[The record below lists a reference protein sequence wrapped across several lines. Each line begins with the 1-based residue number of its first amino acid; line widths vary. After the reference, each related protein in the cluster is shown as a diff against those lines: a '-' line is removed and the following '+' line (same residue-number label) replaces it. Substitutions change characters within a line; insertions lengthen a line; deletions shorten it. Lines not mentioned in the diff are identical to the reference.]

1 MKLDH
6 SPLSGSILEL
16 DEQQPGIDDL
26 VTEES
31 PLPFGLDPRR
41 QLSAAQAFSLLY
53 ERGAES
59 FQGRYY
65 SARMPVSLPGP
76 GEQLAFEVDLDSCS
90 GCKACVVACHALN
103 GLDNDEAWRSVGLLQ
118 GGTSALPV
126 LQHITSSCHHC
137 LDPACLHGCPVNAY
151 EKDPATGIVKH
162 LDDQCIGCQYC
173 ILKCPYD
180 APKYNKNLGIVRKCD
195 MCSER
200 LTSGES
206 PACAQACPTQAIRIS
221 VISARDVIEQCE
233 ANRFLPG
240 APEPAY
246 TLPTTIYRTSKTLP
260 RNVLPADHYAVKPAH
275 AHAALVVMLI
285 LTQMSVGAFVA
296 DMALSAIDDQEA
308 LRGIRLFRVTVA
320 LLVGLLGLSAAV
332 GHLGRPLYA
341 FRALIGLRTSWL
353 SREILAFGLFAAFA
367 TVHGA
372 DVWLREESL
381 PPKALQGISRLL
393 AALFG
398 LIGVFCSVMIYVDT
412 RRAFWSFPLTGF
424 KFFMSAVL
432 LGIPVSLL
440 VWRLGE
446 AWTGSIATGATV
458 TTYARVFLLVL
469 MAASQAK
476 LAIEGLVLQHLRD
489 KKQTS
494 LKGTAILLTG
504 ELRRV
509 ALVRVILGAIGG
521 IIMPGLMLTA
531 ATAVSPNDYPPFAS
545 ALSLVLVLL
554 FTLSGELLERY
565 LFFTASVAPKM
576 PGGLA
581 S

>member
-6 SPLSGSILEL
+6 SPTSGSILGL
-16 DEQQPGIDDL
+16 DVQPGVGDR

-31 PLPFGLDPRR
+31 LLPFVHDPRAAF
-41 QLSAAQAFSLLY
+41 SAVDAFSLLH
-53 ERGAES
+53 EREDEF

-76 GEQLAFEVDLDSCS
+76 DQQLAFEVDLDSCS
-90 GCKACVVACHALN
+90 GCKACVAACHALN
-103 GLDNDEAWRSVGLLQ
+103 GLDDDEAWRSVGLLQ

-126 LQHITSSCHHC
+126 LQHVTSACHHC
-137 LDPACLHGCPVNAY
+137 LDPACLYGCPVNAY
-151 EKDPATGIVKH
+151 EKDSATGIVKH

-180 APKYNKNLGIVRKCD
+180 APKYNQKLGIVRKCD
-195 MCSER
+195 MCGDR
-200 LTSGES
+200 LASGEA

-221 VISARDVIEQCE
+221 VVSERDVIEHSD
-233 ANRFLPG
+233 ANHFLPG

-246 TLPTTIYRTSKTLP
+246 TLPTTVYRTSKTLP

-275 AHAALVVMLI
+275 AHPALVVMLI

-296 DMALSAIDDQEA
+296 DLALSAIDDQET

-320 LLVGLLGLSAAV
+320 LLVGLLGLIAAV

-367 TVHGA
+367 TVYGA
-372 DVWLREESL
+372 NVWLGDEGL
-381 PPKALQGISRLL
+381 PTTALQGVLQHL
-393 AALFG
+393 AALSG
-398 LIGVFCSVMIYVDT
+398 LIGVFCSVMVYVDT
-412 RRAFWSFPLTGF
+412 RRPFWSLPQTGF
-424 KFFMSAVL
+424 KFFMSAVV
-432 LGIPVSLL
+432 LGIPVNLL
-440 VWRLGE
+440 VSRLGE
-446 AWTGSIATGATV
+446 ALTGSIAIDEATAR
-458 TTYARVFLLVL
+458 YWRVFLLVL
-469 MAASQAK
+469 MVASLAK
-476 LAIEGLVLQHLRD
+476 LAIEGLVLHHLRD
-489 KKQTS
+489 KKHTS
-494 LKGTAILLTG
+494 LKGTAILLIG

-509 ALVRVILGAIGG
+509 VLARVVLGVAGG
-521 IIMPGLMLTA
+521 IVLPGLMLTVDVA
-531 ATAVSPNDYPPFAS
+531 MSPKGYPPIVSGLA
-545 ALSLVLVLL
+545 LVLVLL
-554 FTLSGELLERY
+554 FMLSGELLERY

>member
-6 SPLSGSILEL
+6 SPTSGSILDLAER
-16 DEQQPGIDDL
+16 PGSGDL
-26 VTEES
+26 VAEES
-31 PLPFGLDPRR
+31 LLPFVYDPEAE
-41 QLSAAQAFSLLY
+41 LSAAHTFSLLH
-53 ERGAES
+53 EREHES

-90 GCKACVVACHALN
+90 GCKACVAACHALN
-103 GLDNDEAWRSVGLLQ
+103 GLDDDEAWRSVGLLQ

-126 LQHITSSCHHC
+126 LQHITSACHHC
-137 LDPACLHGCPVNAY
+137 LDPACLHGCPVSAY
-151 EKDPATGIVKH
+151 EKDPVTGIVKH

-180 APKYNKNLGIVRKCD
+180 APKYNKKLGIVRKCD
-195 MCSER
+195 MCSDR
-200 LTSGES
+200 LTSGEA

-221 VISARDVIEQCE
+221 VVSVRDVIEDSE
-233 ANRFLPG
+233 ANYFLPG

-246 TLPTTIYRTSKTLP
+246 TLPTTVYRSSKALP
-260 RNVLPADHYAVKPAH
+260 RNLLPADHYAVKPGH
-275 AHAALVVMLI
+275 AHAALVVMLV

-296 DMALSAIDDQEA
+296 DLARTAIDDQEA
-308 LRGIRLFRVTVA
+308 FRVIRLFRVAVA
-320 LLVGLLGLSAAV
+320 LLVGLQGLIAAV

-367 TVHGA
+367 TAYGVN
-372 DVWLREESL
+372 VWLREEDL
-381 PPKALQGISRLL
+381 PPTALQGVLQHL

-412 RRAFWSFPLTGF
+412 RRPFWSLPPTGL
-424 KFFMSAVL
+424 KFFMSAVV

-440 VWRLGE
+440 VSLLGE
-446 AWTGSIATGATV
+446 AWTGSITTGETM
-458 TTYARVFLLVL
+458 ARYGRVSLLIL
-469 MAASQAK
+469 MAASLAK
-476 LAIEGLVLQHLRD
+476 LAIEGLVLHHLRD

-494 LKGTAILLTG
+494 LKQTAILLTG
-504 ELRRV
+504 ELRQV
-509 ALVRVILGAIGG
+509 VLVRVVLGAAGG
-521 IIMPGLMLTA
+521 IILPGLLLA
-531 ATAVSPNDYPPFAS
+531 ANMAISPRDCPPIVSGLA
-545 ALSLVLVLL
+545 LVLL
-554 FTLSGELLERY
+554 LLLTLAGELLERY
-565 LFFTASVAPKM
+565 LFFTASVAPRM

>member
-6 SPLSGSILEL
+6 SPTSGSILDL
-16 DEQQPGIDDL
+16 DERPGVVDR

-31 PLPFGLDPRR
+31 LLPFVFDPGAE
-41 QLSAAQAFSLLY
+41 LSAAHAFSLLH
-53 ERGAES
+53 EREHES

-76 GEQLAFEVDLDSCS
+76 GQQLAFEVDLDRCS
-90 GCKACVVACHALN
+90 GCKACVAACHALN
-103 GLDNDEAWRSVGLLQ
+103 GLDDDEAWRSVGLLQ
-118 GGTSALPV
+118 GGTTALPV
-126 LQHITSSCHHC
+126 LQHITSACHHC

-151 EKDPATGIVKH
+151 EKDPSTGIVRH

-180 APKYNKNLGIVRKCD
+180 VPKYNKKLGIVRKCD
-195 MCSER
+195 MCGDR
-200 LTSGES
+200 LTSGEA

-221 VISARDVIEQCE
+221 VVSVRDVIEDSE
-233 ANRFLPG
+233 ANQFLPG

-246 TLPTTIYRTSKTLP
+246 TRPTTVYRTSKALP
-260 RNVLPADHYAVKPAH
+260 RNVLPADHYTVRPGH
-275 AHAALVVMLI
+275 AHPALVMMLI

-296 DMALSAIDDQEA
+296 DLALTAIDDQA
-308 LRGIRLFRVTVA
+308 AVRGIRLFLVTVT
-320 LLVGLLGLSAAV
+320 LLVGLLGLIAAM

-353 SREILAFGLFAAFA
+353 SREILAFGLFVAFTAAY
-367 TVHGA
+367 GA
-372 DVWLREESL
+372 NAWLREEGL
-381 PPKALQGISRLL
+381 PPTALQGVLQYL
-393 AALFG
+393 AAMFG

-412 RRAFWSFPLTGF
+412 RRPFWSLSLTGF
-424 KFFMSAVL
+424 KFFTSAVV

-440 VWRLGE
+440 VSRLGE
-446 AWTGSIATGATV
+446 AWTSSIAAEEAMTRDG
-458 TTYARVFLLVL
+458 RVFLLIL
-469 MAASQAK
+469 MAASLVK
-476 LAIEGLVLQHLRD
+476 LAIEGLVFHHLRD
-489 KKQTS
+489 TKLTP
-494 LKGTAILLTG
+494 LKRTAILLAG

-509 ALVRVILGAIGG
+509 VLVRVILGAAGAILL
-521 IIMPGLMLTA
+521 PGLVLA
-531 ATAVSPNDYPPFAS
+531 ADTAVRSQDYRPITS
-545 ALSLVLVLL
+545 GLGLVLVLL
-554 FTLSGELLERY
+554 LTLSGELLERY